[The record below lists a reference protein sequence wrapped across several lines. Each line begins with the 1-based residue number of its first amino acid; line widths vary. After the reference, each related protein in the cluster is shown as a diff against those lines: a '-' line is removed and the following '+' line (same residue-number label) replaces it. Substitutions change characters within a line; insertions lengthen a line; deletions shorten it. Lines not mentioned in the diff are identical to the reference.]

1 MYVMYLLS
9 SFLVFSSIAIDGMVV
24 DGRSRRSGVVSVSD
38 MGWTALANLLD
49 GRRLFCLFLHLFMP
63 GADGYRMVSIQ

>member
-24 DGRSRRSGVVSVSD
+24 DGRSRRSGVVSD
-38 MGWTALANLLD
+38 HEHGLD
-49 GRRLFCLFLHLFMP
+49 YER
-63 GADGYRMVSIQ
+63 Y